1 MATTPPAP
9 RQLVSQ
15 VSDRYRAGWR
25 RFWSGFTSGQKATTV
40 LAVAGL
46 VIAVIVLSTQMTST
60 SYQPLFTGL
69 QPQTASQITAKLTAA
84 KVPYQLTSGG
94 ATVEVPAGKVDQ
106 ERLAMAAAG
115 LPQAGSGAGLSIL
128 DKEGITTSQFTQQA
142 DYQRAIQ
149 DELEQTIDSIQGVQG
164 SQVEIVMPS
173 DTAFALG
180 NNQTPSASV
189 MLQLQAGTTLS
200 PGQVSSVAHL
210 VASAVPN
217 LTASAVTVADNSGAL
232 LYGPGLPSS
241 PSVTPATTVG
251 YDNSMDASLS
261 SMLDQI
267 VGPGNAV
274 VRVSAVLNSA
284 TSHTVTNGLQLSPKG
299 ATVSTP
305 ASVKTTTERFAGTGA
320 ALGGVLG
327 TNTTNTGT
335 GKSTYSK
342 ASRQTS
348 YETGVSKTTVDQPP
362 GQVASESVSVVL
374 SALPK
379 GVTTAKVRQA
389 VSAAAGL
396 TPADTISVVRIPF
409 SNALSKQASAQAKQL
424 AAAKARA
431 TLVGYA
437 KTGVAVAAILVALV
451 VLWRKSKAK
460 APTPVP
466 AQTALAFQ
474 PAAAPAPA
482 LTAQLPAVE
491 AAPAP
496 QFDNDAASRVLRAWM
511 DESNRQGA
519 S

>member
-1 MATTPPAP
+1 MATTSPAP

-15 VSDRYRAGWR
+15 VSDRSRAGWQ
-25 RFWSGFTSGQKATTV
+25 RFWSGFTSGQKTTTV
-40 LAVAGL
+40 IAIGSLIV
-46 VIAVIVLSTQMTST
+46 AVIVLSTRMTST

-69 QPQTASQITAKLTAA
+69 QPQTASQITAKLTAS
-84 KVPYQLTSGG
+84 KVPYKLADGG
-94 ATVEVPAGKVDQ
+94 STVEVPPGKVDQ

-149 DELEQTIDSIQGVQG
+149 DELEATIDSIRGVQG

-180 NNQTPSASV
+180 NNQKPSASV
-189 MLQLQAGTTLS
+189 MLQLAPGTTLS
-200 PGQVSSVAHL
+200 SNQVSSVAHL

-217 LTASAVTVADNSGAL
+217 LTASDVTVADNAGAL

-241 PSVTPATTVG
+241 PSVTPATTLG
-251 YDNSMDASLS
+251 YDNTMDASLS

-284 TSHTVTNGLQLSPKG
+284 TSHTVTNGLELSPKG
-299 ATVSTP
+299 ATLSTP
-305 ASVKTTTERFAGTGA
+305 SSVDTTTERFAGTSA

-327 TNTTNTGT
+327 TNTTNTGG

-342 ASRQTS
+342 TSKQTS
-348 YETGVSKTTVDQPP
+348 YETGVSKTTTDQPP
-362 GQVASESVSVVL
+362 GQVSSESVSVVL
-374 SALPK
+374 SGLPK

-396 TPADTISVVRIPF
+396 TPADTISVVAIPF
-409 SNALSKQASAQAKQL
+409 SNTLTKQASAQAKQL
-424 AAAKARA
+424 AAARSRA
-431 TLVGYA
+431 ELIGYA
-437 KTGVAVAAILVALV
+437 KTGLAVAVIIGALV
-451 VLWRKSKAK
+451 VLWRRSKKK
-460 APTPVP
+460 ASVPGPTEAELVY
-466 AQTALAFQ
+466 Q
-474 PAAAPAPA
+474 PAVVPAPA
-482 LTAQLPAVE
+482 LTAQFPAVE
-491 AAPAP
+491 AAPVP
-496 QFDNDAASRVLRAWM
+496 QIDHDAASRVLRAWL
-511 DESNRQGA
+511 EEASKQGA

>member
-1 MATTPPAP
+1 MATTSPA
-9 RQLVSQ
+9 QLVNQ

-40 LAVAGL
+40 IAVAGL
-46 VIAVIVLSTQMTST
+46 VIAVAVLSTQMSST

-69 QPQTASQITAKLTAA
+69 QPQTASQIASKLTSS
-84 KVPYQLTSGG
+84 KVPYKLTNGG
-94 ATVEVPAGKVDQ
+94 STIEVPSGKVDQ

-149 DELEQTIDSIQGVQG
+149 DELESTIDSIQGVQG

-180 NNQTPSASV
+180 NNQKPSASV
-189 MLQLQAGTTLS
+189 MLQLQPGTTLS
-200 PGQVSSVAHL
+200 SDQVSSVAHL

-217 LTASAVTVADNSGAL
+217 LTASDVTVADNSGAL

-241 PSVTPATTVG
+241 PSVTPATTMG
-251 YDNSMDASLS
+251 YDNAMDASLS

-274 VRVSAVLNSA
+274 VRVSAVLDNA
-284 TSHTVTNGLQLSPKG
+284 TTHSTTNGIELSPKG
-299 ATVSTP
+299 TAVTTP
-305 ASVKTTTERFAGTGA
+305 SSVKSTTERFAGTGT

-327 TNTTNTGT
+327 TNTANAGA

-342 ASRQTS
+342 TSKQTL
-348 YETGVSKTTVDQPP
+348 YETGVSKTTTDQPP
-362 GQVASESVSVVL
+362 GQVSSESVSVVL

-396 TPADTISVVRIPF
+396 TPADTISVVTIPF
-409 SNALSKQASAQAKQL
+409 SNALSKQASTQAKQL
-424 AAAKARA
+424 AAAKAKA
-431 TLVGYA
+431 QLIGYA
-437 KTGVAVAAILVALV
+437 KTGLAVAAILIALA
-451 VLWRKSKAK
+451 VLWRKSRKKKSPA
-460 APTPVP
+460 ALP
-466 AQTALAFQ
+466 AQSPTLFQ
-474 PAAAPAPA
+474 PVAAPAV

-491 AAPAP
+491 ATPVP
-496 QFDNDAASRVLRAWM
+496 QVDHDAASRVLRAWM
-511 DESNRQGA
+511 EDSGRAEG
-519 S
+519 